1 MKPSPNTRLIHDAI
15 SGDTEA
21 IEQLLLQYHPSV
33 TRFAREFCSTP
44 EDVEDAVQ
52 ETLWIAAQQIGTLR
66 VASAF
71 SSWLFKIVRH
81 QCFRLLKLA
90 RHTGFTSELLEI
102 VPSDEDTER
111 QIALRHDLTVALA
124 TLPPAHREVFFLR
137 DLEELP
143 ASEVAGRLGI
153 TVMTVKS
160 RLHRARTTLRLKLQ
174 EWK

>member
-1 MKPSPNTRLIHDAI
+1 MKSSPDTQLINAAI
-15 SGDTEA
+15 DGDTAA
-21 IEQLLLQYHPSV
+21 IEQLLLRYHPSV
-33 TRFAREFCSTP
+33 LRFAREFCATP

-52 ETLWIAAQQIGTLR
+52 ETLWIASQQIGTLR

-71 SSWLFKIVRH
+71 GSWLFKIVRH
-81 QCFRLLKLA
+81 QCFRLLKLT
-90 RHTGFTSELLEI
+90 RQTDLSSTLLEI

-111 QIALRHDLTVALA
+111 QIALRHDLAAALA
-124 TLPPAHREVFFLR
+124 TLPSSHREVFFLR

-143 ASEVAGRLGI
+143 ALEVAARLGI

-160 RLHRARTTLRLKLQ
+160 RLHRARTMLRLKLQ

>member
-1 MKPSPNTRLIHDAI
+1 MKPSPNTQIINAAI

-33 TRFAREFCSTP
+33 IRFAREFCATP

-81 QCFRLLKLA
+81 QCFQLLKLA
-90 RHTGFTSELLEI
+90 RHTGFTSALPEI

-111 QIALRHDLTVALA
+111 QIALRHDLAAALA
-124 TLPPAHREVFFLR
+124 TLPPSHREVFFLR

-143 ASEVAGRLGI
+143 ASEVADRLGI

-160 RLHRARTTLRLKLQ
+160 RLHRARTRLRLKLQ
-174 EWK
+174 EWQ